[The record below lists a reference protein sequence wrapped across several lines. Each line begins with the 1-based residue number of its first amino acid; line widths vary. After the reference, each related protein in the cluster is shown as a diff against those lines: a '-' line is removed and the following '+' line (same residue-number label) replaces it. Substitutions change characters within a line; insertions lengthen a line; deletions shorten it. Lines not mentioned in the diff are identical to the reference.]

1 VQAEVKSFEWLDL
14 ERDPDSATA
23 EGSTLLTIVAGPA
36 GEPGA
41 ETFQVTVC
49 TSDSLAALVARDGVV
64 DGRHFLFVESLNTS
78 KVEAFILDRFR
89 RLSGST
95 WADLAEKIARLG
107 HWEFEDFVDRSG
119 G

>member
-41 ETFQVTVC
+41 ETFQVTDGMAQRFGAV
-49 TSDSLAALVARDGVV
+49 DSHLRETD
-64 DGRHFLFVESLNTS
+64 
-78 KVEAFILDRFR
+78 R
-89 RLSGST
+89 RLQGIET
-95 WADLAEKIARLG
+95 TLTEVVRRLP
-107 HWEFEDFVDRSG
+107 EPS
-119 G
+119 